1 MWYGAADFTLK
12 VTPNRLFSFP
22 LETLTVFDRISH
34 SWSLA
39 MSTCGVLAKN
49 KKLVLFPLLSGIA
62 CILVILS
69 FLVPTVLLFDKL
81 DMVDANGNVQLPWWT
96 YLVAFAFYFCLYFV
110 MIFCNSALIS
120 CALVSFSG
128 EKTTLGDGFG
138 AAFSRL
144 PQIFAWALVAATVG
158 MLLKLLENAHE
169 KIGYFISAILGTAW
183 SITTYFVVPVLVV
196 EKLGPIEAFRRSL
209 AILRKTWG
217 EALAGHI
224 GLGFFQ
230 MLLILPGVALL
241 VGSGVALG
249 LTHSIVLA
257 GVMLGAGFLW
267 ILSSSLI
274 CSALST
280 IYLAA
285 LYQFAAFD
293 RVPVGYE
300 RETLSGAFMQ
310 KR

>member
-1 MWYGAADFTLK
+1 
-12 VTPNRLFSFP
+12 
-22 LETLTVFDRISH
+22 VFDRISH

-39 MSTCGVLAKN
+39 MSTWGVLAKN
-49 KKLVLFPLLSGIA
+49 KKLLLFPLLSGIA

-69 FLVPTVLLFDKL
+69 FLVPTVLLFNQMGL
-81 DMVDANGNVQLPWWT
+81 VDGNGKVQLPWWT

-110 MIFCNSALIS
+110 MIFCNAALIS

-158 MLLKLLENAHE
+158 VLLKMLENVHE
-169 KIGYFISAILGTAW
+169 KVGYFISAILGTAW

-196 EKLGPIEAFRRSL
+196 EKLGPIEAFKRSL

-230 MLLILPGVALL
+230 FLLVLPGVALL
-241 VGSGVALG
+241 VGSGVVLG
-249 LTHSIVLA
+249 VTNSVLLA
-257 GVMLGAGFLW
+257 AVMVGAGFLW
-267 ILSSSLI
+267 ILSTSLI
-274 CSALST
+274 CSSLST

-300 RETLSGAFMQ
+300 RETLSGAFTH
-310 KR
+310 KK